1 MDAKQRE
8 QRRMEAIK
16 RFVKTEFPRIEK
28 SEAMRHDP
36 DLRG

>member
-28 SEAMRHDP
+28 K
-36 DLRG
+36 RGDAARP